1 MSDYEMSGVDRKIVP
16 PPLPENHGKPL
27 APVLVSERI
36 VSMDVVRGL
45 ALLGILISNMIYF
58 SQPYGINGWRS
69 ELWFSSA
76 DKFADWISMIFI
88 EGKFYPIFSM
98 LFGMGVSMQMD
109 RASSRGLDFK
119 VVYLRRLYV
128 LMGFGV
134 LHGIML
140 WEGDVLLAYALC
152 GLLLLLFRGRN
163 PKTLLFW
170 AAGIMV
176 IPAFLLLFI
185 GLVLHLFSGHP
196 ELQSA
201 MSESYAGDEET
212 RSEMFRV
219 FVNGSYADV
228 VFYRLKEMVFMI
240 LLTLF
245 YAPLYLG
252 LFLIGM
258 WAGQKGILV
267 EVQNHS
273 RLLLRMLLICGAVGL
288 IGNLLGAWLQ
298 MDGIEESNYGLMLIG
313 NGITSIIGP
322 VLALAYISGLAL
334 LIHYRSS
341 WTGLFAPLAAVGRM
355 ALTNYLA
362 QSLIATTIFYGYG
375 FGLGGSVGRMGVIG
389 ISLMIFAAQILFS
402 VCWLKF
408 YRYGPMEWL
417 WRSLTY
423 GKRQSMGMEK
433 DL

>member
-1 MSDYEMSGVDRKIVP
+1 MSDFEMSGLDRKIVP
-16 PPLPENHGKPL
+16 PPLPTNHGKPL
-27 APVLVSERI
+27 SPVMVSERI

-45 ALLGILISNMIYF
+45 ALLGILISNMIFF
-58 SQPYGINGWRS
+58 SQPHGINGWRAD
-69 ELWFSSA
+69 LWFGPA

-98 LFGMGVSMQMD
+98 LFGLGVSMQME
-109 RASSRGLDFK
+109 RASSRGLEIK
-119 VVYLRRLYV
+119 TVYLRRLYV
-128 LMGFGV
+128 MMGFGI
-134 LHGIML
+134 LHGILL
-140 WEGDVLLAYALC
+140 WEGDVLLVYALC
-152 GLLLLLFRGRN
+152 GLVLWLFRNRK

-170 AAGIMV
+170 AAGFV
-176 IPAFLLLFI
+176 LIPASLILFI
-185 GLVLHLFSGHP
+185 GLVLHLLSGHP
-196 ELQSA
+196 EVQSA

-212 RSEMFRV
+212 RSEMFRI
-219 FVNGSYADV
+219 FVTGSYFDV

-258 WAGQKGILV
+258 WAGRKEILA
-267 EVQNHS
+267 EVQKHT
-273 RLLLRMLLICGAVGL
+273 RLLVSILLICGAVGL
-288 IGNLLGAWLQ
+288 MANLIGAWLQ
-298 MDGIEESNYGLMLIG
+298 IDGITESNYGLMLIG
-313 NGITSIIGP
+313 NGIISIFGS
-322 VLALAYISGLAL
+322 VLAFAYIAGLAL

-375 FGLGGSVGRMGVIG
+375 FGFGGNVGRMGVIG
-389 ISLMIFAAQILFS
+389 ISLMIFAAQIAFS

-423 GKRQSMGMEK
+423 GKRQPMVLEK
-433 DL
+433 